1 MSSFTG
7 IVIAGLEVHE
17 FTIRYDRWF
26 FRKRDRIIECQPGN
40 AANIVN
46 LFAGFR
52 ATAAIIRGRMALAG
66 YDLPTCE
73 RYFDLSLNKM
83 LDTIQNEIVRLNDQ
97 VDEYVIAGTGNRRAK
112 LHLPVYNKFVS
123 VVRDTDLSD
132 WIAAFPEALKLQD
145 TAKEHYSD
153 GPWWC
158 DLSENPLVNAM
169 LSYVPIYSNYPLT
182 GIFNFPGNDWEQ
194 FVVAFLASCPDDVLC
209 ELNVTQ
215 LMNEDDEDK
224 FEDVGEISVKETW
237 PHKGCRASIRD
248 IQDLSSS
255 QPENHVLQSMCYA
268 SIITAMEAYLGDIL
282 RREIFARPAVKR
294 RFVESYDQF
303 EEKKFTISE
312 LYKKLSGIDTQIK
325 KALDLVSL
333 HKIETA
339 KNIFSS
345 TLLTKFPDSSMP
357 FLGAAVK
364 RRHDIVHRNGKDTE
378 GELVSIGHNEVTELA
393 CEVLAFT
400 REIDGQILKGMQKD
414 VDEEGDAAFN

>member
-26 FRKRDRIIECQPGN
+26 FRKRDRIVEAQPGN

-46 LFAGFR
+46 LFVGFR
-52 ATAAIIRGRMALAG
+52 ATAAIIRERMALAG
-66 YDLPTCE
+66 YDLATCE
-73 RYFDLSLNKM
+73 RYFDLSLNRM
-83 LDTIQNEIVRLNDQ
+83 LDTIQTEIVRLNDQ
-97 VDEYVIAGTGNRRAK
+97 VDEFVVAGTGNRRAK
-112 LHLPVYNKFVS
+112 FHLRVYDRFVS
-123 VVRDTDLSD
+123 VVRDTYLSD
-132 WIAAFPEALKLQD
+132 WIAAFPEALELQD

-209 ELNVTQ
+209 ELDVTQ
-215 LMNEDDEDK
+215 LMNEDDEDN
-224 FEDVGEISVKETW
+224 FEDVGEISEKETW

-255 QPENHVLQSMCYA
+255 QPENYSLQRMCYA

-333 HKIETA
+333 HKIEMA

-345 TLLTKFPDSSMP
+345 TLLTKFPDTSMP
-357 FLGAAVK
+357 ILGAAVK

-378 GELVSIGHNEVTELA
+378 GELVSIGHSEVTELA

-414 VDEEGDAAFN
+414 IDEEGDAAFS